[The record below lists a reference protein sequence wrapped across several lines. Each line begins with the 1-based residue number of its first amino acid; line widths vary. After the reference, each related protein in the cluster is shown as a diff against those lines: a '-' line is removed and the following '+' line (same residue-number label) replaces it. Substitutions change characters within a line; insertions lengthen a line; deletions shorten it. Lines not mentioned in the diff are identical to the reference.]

1 MKQTSAPLNIKVD
14 LTTLGEKLGG
24 YSFENKIMMVNYTSA
39 NQLSSP
45 DAWEQ
50 DLTMRLDIVC
60 CILVTDGTLSLS
72 INYKHIEIRKN
83 TLLFISTFDII
94 ENPRLSDDG
103 KYFVLM
109 FKRNFMEEV
118 TTNIYFQIDPSK
130 IIPRTETLPFL
141 KLTDSEL
148 IALEYRFNSLY
159 YYLKEKRGEFQKF
172 FILSTF
178 YTLGLEFLYIIT
190 GRNAE
195 ITAGAGENNAGRATG
210 EINLQKTNASPSSG
224 ESRKNSILRSF
235 LILLNE
241 NCITEHNPSFYAQK
255 LFISV
260 QYLSLILKE
269 KTGQTAG
276 DWIANVL
283 VLRAKA
289 LLRAP
294 DASIASVAEQLCF
307 ADQSSFGKF
316 FKKHTGQTP
325 KSYIN
330 SQH

>member
-1 MKQTSAPLNIKVD
+1 MKQTSLPQNIKVD
-14 LTTLGEKLGG
+14 LTILGEKLGG
-24 YSFENKIMMVNYTSA
+24 YSFENKIMMINYTGA
-39 NQLSSP
+39 NLQTSL
-45 DAWEQ
+45 EVYQQ
-50 DLTMRLDIVC
+50 DLAMRLDIVC
-60 CILVTDGTLSLS
+60 CILVTEGTLSLT
-72 INYKHIEIRKN
+72 INYKHLEIKKN

-94 ENPRLSDDG
+94 ENPHLSEEG
-103 KYFVLM
+103 KYFILM
-109 FKRNFMEEV
+109 FKRDFMDEV
-118 TTNIYFQIDPSK
+118 TTNIYFKVDPSK
-130 IIPRTETLPFL
+130 IIPRTDTLPFL
-141 KLTDSEL
+141 KLSDSETF
-148 IALEYRFNSLY
+148 ALENRFHSLY
-159 YYLKEKRGEFQKF
+159 YYLKENRGEFQKF

-178 YTLGLEFLYIIT
+178 YTLGLELLFIIT
-190 GRNAE
+190 GRNANV
-195 ITAGAGENNAGRATG
+195 ENKSN
-210 EINLQKTNASPSSG
+210 TNASPRSG
-224 ESRKNSILRSF
+224 EGRKNSIFRSF

-241 NCITEHNPSFYAQK
+241 NCITEHNPAFYAQK

-294 DASIASVAEQLCF
+294 EASIAAIAEELHF

-316 FKKHTGQTP
+316 FKKHTGITP